1 MGKMG
6 FLQNTTSEKIEEK
19 QTLIVPDDFTHSYAV
34 GKTGCGKTSSYIYP
48 NLDDRIKN
56 GNGLILFDHKGKE
69 HQAVKYFA
77 KKYNRLDDVIEI
89 GLPWGSSCNILK
101 YFNTKELSLFI
112 EEIMSLGEQNDYWTT
127 SATNI
132 VVSIYN
138 VIKAYLD
145 VLQATDNHNIQ
156 DTLSSAV
163 KRHRLPTR
171 LTFSDLA
178 DIVSSHKKL
187 AQFVVSVKRVNDRFN
202 AIIEGY
208 IQDLVMQVE
217 ASEIKDMYLDV
228 VTKNIH
234 FTNVVKAETK
244 SLRIFVDSNNDSSGK
259 SSTLQTIILSMSS
272 TFSAIAT
279 NENINDYNGLD
290 LAAELNSGKIL
301 IINSQELSNIV
312 LGTLTSTIL
321 QELSKRV
328 QQPNIRPIS
337 VFIDEAQRVISNNK
351 SMDLHTDVLRESKVE
366 IFLAFQNHSLMINA
380 IGKDKFYAL
389 IQNLSSSYIF
399 ANSIDFNE
407 YETSK
412 LDTFEYYHKDTT
424 TVNTAEPIFLDPDE
438 LFDASLQYCTN
449 KKLYDQL
456 NIEMKHRDKVIQ
468 FNPYLYQHN
477 SVELKSRDGEIIV
490 VKLRDASME
499 QEAAFVIQDLIGMQK
514 IKLKRQNVHY
524 SPPERSLM
532 SLFNEE
538 TKKQDIDEFMGVKNE

>member
-6 FLQNTTSEKIEEK
+6 FLQNTTPDKQAKI
-19 QTLIVPDDFTHSYAV
+19 QTLIVPDDFTHSYTV

-77 KKYNRLDDVIEI
+77 KKYNRLDDIIEI
-89 GLPWGSSCNILK
+89 GLPWGSKCNMIA
-101 YFNTKELSLFI
+101 YFNPKELKLFVAQ
-112 EEIMSLGEQNDYWTT
+112 IMSLGSENDYWIT
-127 SATNI
+127 SASNI
-132 VVSIYN
+132 IVSLYN
-138 VIKAYLD
+138 IIKSYID
-145 VLQATDNHNIQ
+145 VMKSTDDHNIQ
-156 DTLSSAV
+156 DTLYSAI

-217 ASEIKDMYLDV
+217 ASEIKDMYLDI

-290 LAAELNSGKIL
+290 IAAELNKGKIL

-312 LGTLTSTIL
+312 LGTLTSSIL

-337 VFIDEAQRVISNNK
+337 VFIDEAQRVVNK
-351 SMDLHTDVLRESKVE
+351 KMDLHTDVLRESKVE
-366 IFLAFQNHSLMINA
+366 ILLAFQNHNLMINA

-412 LDTFEYYHKDTT
+412 LETFEYYHKDTT
-424 TVNTAEPIFLDPDE
+424 TVHTAKPMFLDPDD
-438 LFDASLQYCTN
+438 LFDASLQYCTDN
-449 KKLYDQL
+449 KLYDKL

-490 VKLRDASME
+490 VQLRDASME
-499 QEAAFVIQDLIGMQK
+499 QEAVFVIQDIIGMHK
-514 IKLKRQNVHY
+514 IKLKNQNVHY

-532 SLFNEE
+532 SLLNEE
-538 TKKQDIDEFMGVKNE
+538 IKKKDIDEFMGVKNE

>member
-1 MGKMG
+1 MANKMG
-6 FLQNTTSEKIEEK
+6 FLQNTTSDKQAEK
-19 QTLIVPDDFTHSYAV
+19 QTLIVPDNFTHSYSV
-34 GKTGCGKTSSYIYP
+34 GSTGCGKTSSYIYP

-56 GNGLILFDHKGKE
+56 GNGIILFDHKGKE

-77 KKYNRLDDVIEI
+77 KKYNRLDDVIELS
-89 GLPWGSSCNILK
+89 LPWSSSCNLVA
-101 YFNTKELSLFI
+101 YLNTKELKLFI
-112 EEIMSLGEQNDYWTT
+112 EQIMSLGSENDYWIT
-127 SATNI
+127 SASNI
-132 VVSIYN
+132 IVSIN
-138 VIKAYLD
+138 NIIKSYLD
-145 VLQATDNHNIQ
+145 VIKSTDDHNIQ
-156 DTLSSAV
+156 DTLYSAI

-171 LTFSDLA
+171 LTFADLA
-178 DIVSSHKKL
+178 DVVSSHQKL
-187 AQFVVSVKRVNDRFN
+187 AQFVVSAKRVNNRFN

-244 SLRIFVDSNNDSSGK
+244 SLRIFVDSNDGSPK
-259 SSTLQTIILSMSS
+259 STTLQTIILSMSS

-279 NENINDYNGLD
+279 NEKINDYNGLD
-290 LAAELNSGKIL
+290 LAAELNKGKIL

-312 LGTLTSTIL
+312 LGTLTSSIL

-337 VFIDEAQRVISNNK
+337 VFIDEAQRVVNK
-351 SMDLHTDVLRESKVE
+351 KMDLHTDVLRESKVE
-366 IFLAFQNHSLMINA
+366 ILLAFQNHNLMINA

-399 ANSIDFNE
+399 ANSIDFND

-468 FNPYLYQHN
+468 FNPYLYQQN

-514 IKLKRQNVHY
+514 IKLKRQNVQY
-524 SPPERSLM
+524 SPPERTLISL
-532 SLFNEE
+532 LNEE

>member
-1 MGKMG
+1 MANKMG
-6 FLQNTTSEKIEEK
+6 FLQNTTADKQVKK
-19 QTLIVPDDFTHSYAV
+19 QTLIVDDTFRHSYSV
-34 GKTGCGKTSSYIYP
+34 GQTGCGKTSGYIYP

-56 GNGLILFDHKGKE
+56 GNAIILLDHKGKE
-69 HQAVKYFA
+69 NQAVKYCA

-89 GLPWGSSCNILK
+89 GLHYGSSCNLIE
-101 YFNTKELSLFI
+101 YFNTKELKLFI
-112 EEIMSLGEQNDYWTT
+112 EQIMSLGSENDYWIT
-127 SATNI
+127 SASNI
-132 VVSIYN
+132 IVSLYN
-138 VIKAYLD
+138 IIKSYID
-145 VLQATDNHNIQ
+145 IMKSTDDHNIQ
-156 DTLSSAV
+156 DTLYSAI

-171 LTFSDLA
+171 LTFADLA
-178 DIVSSHKKL
+178 DVVSSHKKL
-187 AQFVVSVKRVNDRFN
+187 ANFVVSAKRVNDRFN

-290 LAAELNSGKIL
+290 LAAELNKGKIL

-312 LGTLTSTIL
+312 LGTLTSSIL

-337 VFIDEAQRVISNNK
+337 VFIDEAQRVVNNK
-351 SMDLHTDVLRESKVE
+351 MDLHTDVLRESKVE
-366 IFLAFQNHSLMINA
+366 IFLAFQNHNLMINA

-399 ANSIDFNE
+399 ANSIDFND

-424 TVNTAEPIFLDPDE
+424 TVQTAEPMFLDPDD
-438 LFDASLQYCTN
+438 LFDASLQYCTDN
-449 KKLYDQL
+449 KLYDKL

-468 FNPYLYQHN
+468 FNPYLYQQN

-499 QEAAFVIQDLIGMQK
+499 QEASFVIQDIIGMQK
-514 IKLKRQNVHY
+514 VKLKRQNVHY

-532 SLFNEE
+532 SLLNEE
-538 TKKQDIDEFMGVKNE
+538 IKKQDIDKFMGVKNE